1 MSELKNTFRVID
13 SLESNIIPYIELPR
27 NDRQAAIGS
36 VVNGSHLLVFGGPG
50 VGKTTLATA
59 LARSMDGKES
69 RIQGN
74 AWNTSADVI
83 GHRIYNPENKEFN
96 IIPGPIFSNVVLADE
111 FNRNSG
117 QAQSAFLEA
126 MQEGQ
131 VTFPGGE
138 TYKLPTIFNVIATQ
152 NMEDNTEGIMS
163 VSSAM
168 LDRFG
173 SSIDL
178 SRIYLEDEMPKIF
191 NIANLWEDTGGPSQV
206 VDMDEIMLAKQGIRS
221 IIRNADTDL
230 ARHAQSIVY
239 EISKHEDV
247 DINSSNLGG
256 ARSALMML
264 KLGAVLCAFSQ
275 RSTMQEEDINNSARS
290 VLGHRTVLKY
300 SAIKKDVKPIDVVG
314 SIVQKL
320 A

>member
-1 MSELKNTFRVID
+1 
-13 SLESNIIPYIELPR
+13 
-27 NDRQAAIGS
+27 
-36 VVNGSHLLVFGGPG
+36 
-50 VGKTTLATA
+50 
-59 LARSMDGKES
+59 
-69 RIQGN
+69 
-74 AWNTSADVI
+74 
-83 GHRIYNPENKEFN
+83 
-96 IIPGPIFSNVVLADE
+96 
-111 FNRNSG
+111 
-117 QAQSAFLEA
+117 
-126 MQEGQ
+126 
-131 VTFPGGE
+131 
-138 TYKLPTIFNVIATQ
+138 
-152 NMEDNTEGIMS
+152 
-163 VSSAM
+163 
-168 LDRFG
+168 
-173 SSIDL
+173 
-178 SRIYLEDEMPKIF
+178 
-191 NIANLWEDTGGPSQV
+191 
-206 VDMDEIMLAKQGIRS
+206 MLAKQGIRS

-314 SIVQKL
+314 SIVQKI